1 MWSGIWFPFL
11 KTNWRD
17 LKVFKV
23 HLLAFQCCL
32 KWIKMINIFNHVF
45 LVVPFCWHDA
55 KYIWEQEKLCFNKR
69 SHLSITSSFLSGCQD
84 KVNDD
89 GSVPYELVKK
99 PAVTW
104 ALKIKQILTCR
115 SWKGS
120 RVPLDKSFF
129 GLT

>member
-1 MWSGIWFPFL
+1 M
-11 KTNWRD
+11 
-17 LKVFKV
+17 
-23 HLLAFQCCL
+23 
-32 KWIKMINIFNHVF
+32 
-45 LVVPFCWHDA
+45 
-55 KYIWEQEKLCFNKR
+55 CFNKR

-120 RVPLDKSFF
+120 RVPLDKSDLAFRELYLKSLIYGRDF
-129 GLT
+129 AAVVSELSFNSSFYWIRSKQSRKLC